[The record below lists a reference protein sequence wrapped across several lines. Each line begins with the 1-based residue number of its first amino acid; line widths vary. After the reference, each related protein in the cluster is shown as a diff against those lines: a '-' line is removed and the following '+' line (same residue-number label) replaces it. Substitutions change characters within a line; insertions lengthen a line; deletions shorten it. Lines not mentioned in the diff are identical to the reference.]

1 MSSHRNIKR
10 MIGKRFGIVT
20 VLEQTDERDKFGYCI
35 YKCKCDCGKILFI
48 SNNNLHYYKS
58 CGCLKSDIR
67 KLCSDK
73 RKDHFE
79 NTQLAMLNSKPYKNN
94 TSGVKGVT
102 WDRGKW
108 KATIMLQGKQHYL
121 GRFDDIETAK
131 RAREIAENE
140 LYKPILEKYQQ
151 KESEE

>member
-1 MSSHRNIKR
+1 MGKIKD
-10 MIGKRFGIVT
+10 ITGIRFGKLT
-20 VLEQTDERDKFGYCI
+20 VSALADKRGENGAVYWL
-35 YKCKCDCGKILFI
+35 CKCDCGKTLFI
-48 SNNNLHYYKS
+48 SNNNLHSYKS
-58 CGCLKSDIR
+58 CGCLNSDIR
-67 KLCSDK
+67 KLCSEK

-79 NTQLAMLNSKPYKNN
+79 NTQLVMLNSKPYKNN

-108 KATIMLQGKQHYL
+108 RVTIMLQGKQHYL

>member
-1 MSSHRNIKR
+1 MN
-10 MIGKRFGIVT
+10 
-20 VLEQTDERDKFGYCI
+20 
-35 YKCKCDCGKILFI
+35 
-48 SNNNLHYYKS
+48 
-58 CGCLKSDIR
+58 SDIR

-108 KATIMLQGKQHYL
+108 KSTIMLQGKQHYL